1 MDRLVTKQSYGRT
14 SDKLFSVTFDTEDY
28 SLKNWNTLHI
38 SDTHGLD
45 YGLFIYK
52 NPIIISGDDVFDIKT
67 DKNSNYVAG
76 SSVAANEYAG
86 YIYKLYSYPI
96 LDSRSTNLTNK
107 QKDEIFGTTNGNYGI
122 EWYAS
127 NYSYPTLYNFPFA
140 AKKLNLKSGEIRF
153 SIDKLPF
160 TGPSDIDLG
169 KNNTTEALFE
179 DLPLL
184 GRAKIPG
191 LGTTDYWVLFS
202 KSLNDGTLGA
212 SAAYTSKIVKDSD
225 TSTFNFYAGT
235 PIPIESASKGVN
247 IHCCRPWDIIV
258 DDYSFTI
265 IGVEAKAK

>member
-1 MDRLVTKQSYGRT
+1 MARFVTKQFYGRA
-14 SDKLFSVTFDTEDY
+14 SDSLFSVNFDTNNY
-28 SLKNWNTLHI
+28 NLKDWNTLHI
-38 SDTHGLD
+38 KGLASD

-67 DKNSNYVAG
+67 DKDSNYVAG

-96 LDSRSTNLTNK
+96 LDSKLTNLTSK
-107 QKDEIFGTTNGNYGI
+107 QKDEIFGTTNGQYI
-122 EWYAS
+122 LDWSAS
-127 NYSYPTLYNFPFA
+127 NFGYPDNYTFPFA
-140 AKKLNLKSGEIRF
+140 ATKLNLASGEIRF
-153 SIDKLPF
+153 SINKLPF
-160 TGPSDIDLG
+160 TGPSDSDIG

-184 GRAKIPG
+184 GRSALPE
-191 LGTTDYWVLFS
+191 LGKSDYWVLFS
-202 KSLNDGTLGA
+202 KSLNDGTV
-212 SAAYTSKIVKDSD
+212 SAQSAYTSKIVKSG

-235 PIPIESASKGVN
+235 PIPIESASTGVN

>member
-1 MDRLVTKQSYGRT
+1 MAKFVTKQFYGRA
-14 SDKLFSVTFDTEDY
+14 SDSLFSVNFDTEDY
-28 SLKNWNTLHI
+28 NLKDWNTLHI
-38 SDTHGLD
+38 KGYSSD

-67 DKNSNYVAG
+67 DKDSNYVAG

-96 LDSRSTNLTNK
+96 LDSKLTNLTSK
-107 QKDEIFGTTNGNYGI
+107 QKDEIFGTTNGQYI
-122 EWYAS
+122 LEWSAS
-127 NYSYPTLYNFPFA
+127 NFNYPDNYTFPFA
-140 AKKLNLKSGEIRF
+140 ATKLNLASGETRF
-153 SIDKLPF
+153 GINKLPF
-160 TGPSDIDLG
+160 TGPSDSDIG

-184 GRAKIPG
+184 GRSTLPE
-191 LGTTDYWVLFS
+191 LGKSDYWVLFG
-202 KSLNDGTLGA
+202 KSLNDGTI
-212 SAAYTSKIVKDSD
+212 SAQSAYTSKIVKSG

-235 PIPIESASKGVN
+235 PIPIESASTGVN

>member
-1 MDRLVTKQSYGRT
+1 MARLVTKQFYGRA
-14 SDKLFSVTFDTEDY
+14 SDSLFSVNFDTNDY
-28 SLKNWNTLHI
+28 NLKDWNTLHI
-38 SDTHGLD
+38 KGYSSD

-67 DKNSNYVAG
+67 DKDSNYVAG

-96 LDSRSTNLTNK
+96 LDSRLTNLTSK
-107 QKDEIFGTTNGNYGI
+107 QKDEIFGTTNGDYILGWSATNFNYPN
-122 EWYAS
+122 S
-127 NYSYPTLYNFPFA
+127 YNFPFA
-140 AKKLNLKSGEIRF
+140 ATKLNLASGEIRF

-160 TGPSDIDLG
+160 TGPSDSDIG

-184 GRAKIPG
+184 GRSTLPG
-191 LGTTDYWVLFS
+191 LGKTDYWALFS
-202 KSLNDGTLGA
+202 KSLNDGTI
-212 SAAYTSKIVKDSD
+212 SAQSAYTSKIVRNG

-235 PIPIESASKGVN
+235 PIPIESASTGVN

>member
-1 MDRLVTKQSYGRT
+1 MARLMTKQVYSRA
-14 SDKLFSVTFDTEDY
+14 SDVLFSVTFDTNDY
-28 SLKNWNTLHI
+28 NLKDWNTLHI
-38 SDTHGLD
+38 RDSDGD
-45 YGLFIYK
+45 NYGLFIYK

-96 LDSRSTNLTNK
+96 IDSYYTNLTK
-107 QKDEIFGTTNGNYGI
+107 AQKDEIFGTTTGNYFS
-122 EWYAS
+122 WNV
-127 NYSYPTLYNFPFA
+127 NYYDYPTRYNFPFTA
-140 AKKLNLKSGEIRF
+140 TKLNLTSGEFRY

-184 GRAKIPG
+184 GRATLHG
-191 LGTTDYWVLFS
+191 LGTTDYWALFGQT
-202 KSLNDGTLGA
+202 LNMGTI
-212 SAAYTSKIVKDSD
+212 SAANAYTSKIEISG
-225 TSTFNFYAGT
+225 TSILNFYAGT
-235 PIPIESASKGVN
+235 PLPMESSASGVN
-247 IHCCRPWDIIV
+247 VHCCRPWDIIV
-258 DDYSFTI
+258 DKFSFTI

>member
-1 MDRLVTKQSYGRT
+1 MARLMTKQVYSRA
-14 SDKLFSVTFDTEDY
+14 SDALFSVTFDKNDY
-28 SLKNWNTLHI
+28 NLKDWNTLHI
-38 SDTHGLD
+38 SDTDGDH

-76 SSVAANEYAG
+76 SSIAANEYAG

-96 LDSRSTNLTNK
+96 LDSYYTNLTK
-107 QKDEIFGTTNGNYGI
+107 AQKHEIFGTTNGNYFS
-122 EWYAS
+122 WNAY
-127 NYSYPTLYNFPFA
+127 NYNNPNMFNFPFTA
-140 AKKLNLKSGEIRF
+140 TKLNLASGETRF
-153 SIDKLPF
+153 SIDRLPF

-184 GRAKIPG
+184 GRATLEG
-191 LGTTDYWVLFS
+191 LGETDYWALFGQT
-202 KSLNDGTLGA
+202 LNMGTI
-212 SAAYTSKIVKDSD
+212 SAANAFTSKIEESG

-235 PIPIESASKGVN
+235 PLPMESSASGVN
-247 IHCCRPWDIIV
+247 VHCCRPWDIIV
-258 DDYSFTI
+258 DKYSFTV

>member
-1 MDRLVTKQSYGRT
+1 MTKQVYSRA
-14 SDKLFSVTFDTEDY
+14 SDVLFGVNFDTNDY
-28 SLKNWNTLHI
+28 NLKDWNTLHI
-38 SDTHGLD
+38 GSSFAD

-96 LDSRSTNLTNK
+96 LDSRSTNLTKK
-107 QKDEIFGTTNGNYGI
+107 QKDEIFGTTDGNYAI
-122 EWYAS
+122 EWDVNDY
-127 NYSYPTLYNFPFA
+127 NYPTTYDFPFTA
-140 AKKLNLKSGEIRF
+140 TKLNLTSGEIRF

-184 GRAKIPG
+184 GRATIPG
-191 LGTTDYWVLFS
+191 LGTTDYWALFGQT
-202 KSLNDGTLGA
+202 LNMGTI
-212 SAAYTSKIVKDSD
+212 SADKAYTSKIEKISD
-225 TSTFNFYAGT
+225 TSTYNFYAGT
-235 PIPIESASKGVN
+235 PLPMESSASGVN
-247 IHCCRPWDIIV
+247 VHCCRPWDIIV
-258 DDYSFTI
+258 DKFSFTV